1 MKNKFPPSKSKI
13 SYFNHRHIS
22 LLILFFVFTIN
33 TSAQQ
38 KTITEKFKKETVLK
52 IDSLL
57 QVNYIFPDKAKL
69 IGNHLKAAYKEG
81 KFKKY
86 DLLDSFAVA
95 LTKEVRFIN
104 NDKHL
109 GIWTKFI
116 PPVEEK
122 KDLNKDSYEI
132 YLHNYTDNRK
142 LANGFREAKLIDSNV
157 GYIKY
162 NNFIH
167 ETDQTIDSYMR
178 LLENADAIIID
189 LRNNGGGS
197 PKTVQYLCSYFFKD
211 PILLNTLYFRKD
223 NFTEEFWVKEVNG
236 KKLIDVPL
244 FIITSPKTFSGAE
257 EFSYNMQTQK
267 RATLVGETTGGGAN
281 PGEPYEINSRLEI
294 FVPTGTGIN
303 PITKTNW
310 EGVGVI
316 PEYKTTPDMAYDKA
330 VELAQK
336 TAFDYRNKKAAE
348 SKNLYLEL
356 QKTVDQQTK
365 PINEGDSAKM
375 DQQIFNVVKKLTE
388 SNLYKEDDIDA
399 LASQYTKTKP
409 FITESILKSN
419 TELYPKSPIAF
430 LKYGDLLEQN
440 GKKSNAIIALKKSV
454 EIATEI
460 KAPYLEGLTKR
471 YESVLKGK

>member
-1 MKNKFPPSKSKI
+1 MNKPLKSSKNKFI
-13 SYFNHRHIS
+13 FF
-22 LLILFFVFTIN
+22 LILSFAITV
-33 TSAQQ
+33 SVSGQQ

-57 QVNYIFPDKAKL
+57 QENYIFPDKAKL
-69 IGNHLKAAYKEG
+69 IGNHLKNAYKEG

-109 GIWTKFI
+109 GIWPKFI
-116 PPVEEK
+116 PPVDEK
-122 KDLNKDSYEI
+122 KEVDKDSYEI

-142 LANGFREAKLIDSNV
+142 RANGFREVKLIDSNV

-167 ETDQTIDSYMR
+167 ETDQTIDSYMH

-189 LRNNGGGS
+189 LRSNGGGS
-197 PKTVQYLCSYFFKD
+197 PKTVQYFCSYFFKD

-223 NFTEEFWVKEVNG
+223 NYTEEFWVKKVNG
-236 KKLIDVPL
+236 KKMIDVPL

-267 RATLVGETTGGGAN
+267 RATIIGETTGGGAN
-281 PGEPYEINSRLEI
+281 PGEVFDINNRLEM
-294 FVPTGTGIN
+294 FAPNGTGIN
-303 PITKTNW
+303 PLTKTNW

-336 TAFDYRNKKAAE
+336 TAFDYRNRKAAE
-348 SKNLYLEL
+348 SKKLYLEL
-356 QKTVDQQTK
+356 QATINQQTK
-365 PINEGDSAKM
+365 PINETDLAKM
-375 DQQIFNVVKKLTE
+375 DQQIFNAVKNLAE
-388 SNLYKEDDIDA
+388 SDLYKEDDIVA
-399 LASQYTKTKP
+399 LTFQYTKTKP
-409 FITESILKSN
+409 FIAESILKSN
-419 TELYPKSPIAF
+419 SELHPNSPIAF
-430 LKYGDLLEQN
+430 LKYGDMLEQN
-440 GKKSNAIIALKKSV
+440 GKKNNAIAALKKAV
-454 EIATEI
+454 DIATEI
-460 KAPYLEGLTKR
+460 KAPYLDGLKNR

>member
-1 MKNKFPPSKSKI
+1 MKNTLKKTKNKVYNFHHAFI
-13 SYFNHRHIS
+13 FF
-22 LLILFFVFTIN
+22 LFFSFAFVIN
-33 TSAQQ
+33 VNGQQ
-38 KTITEKFKKETVLK
+38 KTITDKFKKETVLK

-69 IGNHLKAAYKEG
+69 IGNHLKAVYKEG

-109 GIWTKFI
+109 GVWPKFI
-116 PPVEEK
+116 PPVDEK

-142 LANGFREAKLIDSNV
+142 QANGFREVKLIDSNV

-167 ETDQTIDSYMR
+167 ETDQTIDSYMH

-223 NFTEEFWVKEVNG
+223 NFTEEFWVKEVHG
-236 KKLIDVPL
+236 KKMIDVPL

-281 PGEPYEINSRLEI
+281 PGEGFEINSLLEI

-303 PITKTNW
+303 PVTKTNW

-316 PEYKTTPDMAYDKA
+316 PEYKTTSDMAYDKT
-330 VELAQK
+330 VELAQQ
-336 TAFDYRNKKAAE
+336 TAFDYRNKKAAV
-348 SKNLYLEL
+348 SKKLYQEL
-356 QKTVDQQTK
+356 QATVDQQTK
-365 PINEGDSAKM
+365 PINEVDSAKM
-375 DQQIFNVVKKLTE
+375 DQQILNVVKKITE
-388 SNLYKEDDIDA
+388 SGLYKEDDIDV

-409 FITESILKSN
+409 FIAESILKSN
-419 TELYPKSPIAF
+419 TELHPKSPIAY
-430 LKYGDLLEQN
+430 LKYGDLLEQI
-440 GKKSNAIIALKKSV
+440 GKKSNATAALKKAV

-471 YESVLKGK
+471 YESILKGK

>member
-1 MKNKFPPSKSKI
+1 MNKPLKSSKNKFV
-13 SYFNHRHIS
+13 FF
-22 LLILFFVFTIN
+22 LILSFAIAVN
-33 TSAQQ
+33 ASAQQ
-38 KTITEKFKKETVLK
+38 KTINEKFKKETVLK

-86 DLLDSFAVA
+86 NLLDSFAVA

-109 GIWTKFI
+109 GIWPKFI
-116 PPVEEK
+116 PPVNEK
-122 KDLNKDSYEI
+122 KDLNKDFYEN

-142 LANGFREAKLIDSNV
+142 RANGFREAKLIDSNV

-167 ETDQTIDSYMR
+167 ETNQTIDSYMH

-189 LRNNGGGS
+189 LRTNGGGS

-223 NFTEEFWVKEVNG
+223 NYTEEFWVKEVNG
-236 KKLIDVPL
+236 KKRIDVPL

-281 PGEPYEINSRLEI
+281 PGEPYEINSLLEI

-348 SKNLYLEL
+348 SKKLYLEL
-356 QKTVDQQTK
+356 QTTIDQQAK
-365 PINEGDSAKM
+365 PIDETDLVKM
-375 DQQIFNVVKKLTE
+375 DQHVFNAVSNLVK
-388 SNLYKEDDIDA
+388 SDLYKEEDIDA
-399 LASQYTKTKP
+399 LASQYIKTKP
-409 FITESILKSN
+409 FIAESILKSN
-419 TELYPKSPIAF
+419 SELHPNSPIAF
-430 LKYGDLLEQN
+430 LKYGDILEQN
-440 GKKSNAIIALKKSV
+440 GKKNNAIAALKKAV

-460 KAPYLEGLTKR
+460 KAPYLDGLKNR